1 MMADVSGKDR
11 DTNKNLLENNNSN
24 CLEKGNC
31 FKEIK
36 TVMNELNDRKKEGRY
51 INLLMLRT
59 INLVI

>member
-1 MMADVSGKDR
+1 MMADVSGKDK

-51 INLLMLRT
+51 INLLM
-59 INLVI
+59 